1 MNKYAKNGS
10 SFSLLFAPVKHKK
23 QEVNSCDGIYLLS
36 CFYIAFT
43 PMVWALIVFYL
54 ITFTTFCEPSA
65 NFVTTM
71 LRPLTAVLLATPAGV

>member
-1 MNKYAKNGS
+1 MQKTALPFR
-10 SFSLLFAPVKHKK
+10 SFSLPLSTKK
-23 QEVNSCDGIYLLS
+23 QEVNSCDEIYLLS
-36 CFYIAFT
+36 CFYIVFT

-65 NFVTTM
+65 YFVTTM

>member
-1 MNKYAKNGS
+1 MQKTALPFR
-10 SFSLLFAPVKHKK
+10 SFLHLLSIKK

-65 NFVTTM
+65 YFVTTM

>member
-1 MNKYAKNGS
+1 MQKTALPFR
-10 SFSLLFAPVKHKK
+10 SFSLPLSIKK

-43 PMVWALIVFYL
+43 PMVGALIVFYL

-65 NFVTTM
+65 YFVTTM

>member
-1 MNKYAKNGS
+1 MQKMALPFR
-10 SFSLLFAPVKHKK
+10 SFLRLLSTKK

-65 NFVTTM
+65 YFVTTM
-71 LRPLTAVLLATPAGV
+71 FIPLTAVLLATPAGV

>member
-1 MNKYAKNGS
+1 MQKMALPFR
-10 SFSLLFAPVKHKK
+10 SFLRLLSTKK
-23 QEVNSCDGIYLLS
+23 QEVNSCDGIYLLP
-36 CFYIAFT
+36 CFYIVFT

-65 NFVTTM
+65 YFVTTM

>member
-1 MNKYAKNGS
+1 MQKMALPFR
-10 SFSLLFAPVKHKK
+10 SFLRLLSTKK
-23 QEVNSCDGIYLLS
+23 QEVNSCDGIYLLP

-65 NFVTTM
+65 YFVTTM

>member
-1 MNKYAKNGS
+1 MQKMALPFR
-10 SFSLLFAPVKHKK
+10 SFLRLLSTKK
-23 QEVNSCDGIYLLS
+23 QEVNSCDGIYLLP

-65 NFVTTM
+65 YFVTTM
-71 LRPLTAVLLATPAGV
+71 LSPFTAVLLATPAGV

>member
-1 MNKYAKNGS
+1 MQKTALPFR
-10 SFSLLFAPVKHKK
+10 SFSLPLSIKK
-23 QEVNSCDGIYLLS
+23 QEVNSCDEIYLLS

-65 NFVTTM
+65 YFVTTM
-71 LRPLTAVLLATPAGV
+71 LSPFTAVLLATPAGV

>member
-1 MNKYAKNGS
+1 MQKMALPFR
-10 SFSLLFAPVKHKK
+10 SFLRLLSTKK
-23 QEVNSCDGIYLLS
+23 QEVNSCDGIYLLP

-65 NFVTTM
+65 YFVTTM
-71 LRPLTAVLLATPAGV
+71 FIPLTAVLLATPAGV

>member
-1 MNKYAKNGS
+1 MQKTDLPFRF
-10 SFSLLFAPVKHKK
+10 FSLLLSTKK

-65 NFVTTM
+65 YFVTTM

>member
-1 MNKYAKNGS
+1 MQKTALPFR
-10 SFSLLFAPVKHKK
+10 SFLRLLSIKK

-43 PMVWALIVFYL
+43 PMVWVLIVFYL

-65 NFVTTM
+65 YFVTTM

>member
-1 MNKYAKNGS
+1 MQKNSS

-23 QEVNSCDGIYLLS
+23 SGGNSCDGIYLLS
-36 CFYIAFT
+36 CFYIVFT

-65 NFVTTM
+65 YFVTTM

>member
-1 MNKYAKNGS
+1 MQKMALPFR
-10 SFSLLFAPVKHKK
+10 SFSLLLSTKK

-36 CFYIAFT
+36 WFLYRFHTNGVGVDC
-43 PMVWALIVFYL
+43 LYL

-65 NFVTTM
+65 YFVTTM

>member
-1 MNKYAKNGS
+1 MQKTALPFR
-10 SFSLLFAPVKHKK
+10 SFSLPLSIKK

-65 NFVTTM
+65 YFVTTI

>member
-1 MNKYAKNGS
+1 MQKAALPFR
-10 SFSLLFAPVKHKK
+10 SFPRLLSTKK

-36 CFYIAFT
+36 CFYIVFT

-65 NFVTTM
+65 YFVTTM

>member
-1 MNKYAKNGS
+1 MQKTALPFR
-10 SFSLLFAPVKHKK
+10 SFLRLLSIKK
-23 QEVNSCDGIYLLS
+23 QKVNSCDGIYLLS

-65 NFVTTM
+65 YFVTTM